1 MTPAQSIALACVTL
15 ALLTAVV
22 AVRMLRV
29 RIREMRANRIHPQQ
43 IATSPQAMARFQSV
57 QASDNYRNLFE
68 MPVLFYAL
76 CALLLATGQAS
87 AFFAAGAWIYVLL
100 RVVHSAIQCTYNK
113 VMHRFAVFGTSF
125 VVLMVLW
132 ARFGLLVAQQG

>member
-1 MTPAQSIALACVTL
+1 MNPVQSIALACVTL

-29 RIREMRANRIHPQQ
+29 RVREMRDNRIHPQQ
-43 IATSPQAMARFQSV
+43 IATSPQALARFQSV

-76 CALLLATGQAS
+76 CALLLATGHAS
-87 AFFAAGAWIYVLL
+87 GFFAAGAWIYVLL
-100 RVVHSAIQCTYNK
+100 RILHSAIHCTYNK

-132 ARFGLLVAQQG
+132 ARFGLLVVQAG